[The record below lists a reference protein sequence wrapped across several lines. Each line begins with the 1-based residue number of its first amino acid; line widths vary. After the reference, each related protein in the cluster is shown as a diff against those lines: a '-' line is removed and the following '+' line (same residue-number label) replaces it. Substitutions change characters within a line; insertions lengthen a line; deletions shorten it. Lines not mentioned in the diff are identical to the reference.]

1 MTITETDWGSTSKI
15 EARRATII
23 EPYTKHFKTNKIP
36 KNAQYWTMCGRC
48 ATPEGNLVNGCELDY
63 LTKIGF
69 ITPDQFHGVELSPEA
84 HQDNSKLPQGNFYH
98 GMLQF
103 HISKA
108 NTPAIVNFDHHLSV
122 DQIKAQLIALLNYL
136 KPHSNFMLVINLLKK
151 YRTVN
156 DTTQHIMEQ
165 ITSIDQ
171 IVDYEVISLYEYNG
185 VQDNNSTEMLSV
197 TLVKIN

>member
-1 MTITETDWGSTSKI
+1 MITETDWGSSSKI

-23 EPYTKHFKTNKIP
+23 EPFIKHFKTNKIP
-36 KNAQYWTMCGRC
+36 TEAQYWTMCGRC
-48 ATPEGNLVNGCELDY
+48 ATSKGNLVNGCELDY
-63 LTKIGF
+63 LTQIGF
-69 ITPDQFHGVELSPEA
+69 ITPDQFHGVELSKEA
-84 HQDNSKLPQGNFYH
+84 HQDNSKLPQGNFYQ

-103 HISKA
+103 QISKA
-108 NTPAIVNFDHHLSV
+108 RNPAIVNFDHHLSIN
-122 DQIKAQLIALLNYL
+122 QIKAQLIALLNYL

-171 IVDYEVISLYEYNG
+171 IIDYEVISLYEYNG

-197 TLVKIN
+197 TLVKE

>member
-1 MTITETDWGSTSKI
+1 MTITQTDWGTESKI

-23 EPYTKHFKTNKIP
+23 RPYTQHFKTNKIP
-36 KNAQYWTMCGRC
+36 ADTEYWSMCGRC
-48 ATPEGNLVNGCELDY
+48 ATPEGTLVNDCELDF
-63 LTKIGF
+63 LIKEGLID
-69 ITPDQFHGVELSPEA
+69 PHQFHGVELSHQT
-84 HQDNSKLPQGNFYH
+84 HQDNSKLPQGNFYQ

-108 NTPAIVNFDHHLSV
+108 KNPAIVNFDHHRSINEV
-122 DQIKAQLIALLNYL
+122 KAQLIALLSYL
-136 KPHSNFMLVINLLKK
+136 KPHNNFMLVINLLKK

-156 DTTQHIMEQ
+156 DTLEHIMEQ

-171 IVDYEVISLYEYNG
+171 LVDYKVISLYEYNG

-197 TLVKIN
+197 TLVKE